1 MAKVLLYHLEAETEK
16 GKKLRAALGNVGL
29 KAVDVSEA
37 QLNETVRALADR
49 RPGAAEPYTG
59 APYPIEFLLL
69 CGGGEGTL
77 DRMLAAMRRAS
88 VSVAHKA
95 VLTGTNQSWPMRR
108 LLEEV
113 MREHAALGGL
123 PRP

>member
-37 QLNETVRALADR
+37 QLNKTVRALADR
-49 RPGAAEPYTG
+49 RPGTAEPYTG
-59 APYPIEFLLL
+59 EPYPIEFLLL
-69 CGGGEGTL
+69 CGGGEGML

-95 VLTGTNQSWPMRR
+95 VLTGTNQNWPMHR